1 MTEVKKNDFLSSFL
15 GNFGSFG
22 KGNNSWLILIIVLIF
37 LFGNA
42 GTFWG
47 KLDENLILVF
57 VLFIVLL
64 GGTGSFKF

>member
-1 MTEVKKNDFLSSFL
+1 MTEVKKNDFLSSI
-15 GNFGSFG
+15 FGGFG
-22 KGNNSWLILIIVLIF
+22 KSNQSWLILIVVLF
-37 LFGNA
+37 LLFGNV

-57 VLFIVLL
+57 VLFIILL